1 MAQDQDPA
9 QDPPLNPSDSNE
21 GQESKYKSRPARG
34 ARQLTPEE
42 AARLIPGL
50 EAVANF
56 TDPAAAAPS
65 AELGESNV
73 DAEAEPAVV
82 LDSGAAVEEIR
93 VAFEASLAAGE
104 AAGEAPQ
111 DAAEQDSAGAFE
123 EVPQSEPALPVSVG
137 SLDDFARTELP
148 TRSRGRRALAAG
160 AAALVLGAGLAVV
173 LPGGDTTELESG
185 RTAAR
190 GDESPKATPRSP
202 VAKTNTPKAG
212 LQKPGGQTPAAR
224 PTLDAAESP
233 AGSAGAGSGFSVA
246 GWLGERFDSGGGV
259 ALPREYGEALVM
271 VEDPDTQI
279 DESGAFEPLELPGE
293 PAAAPDEF
301 AFGPT
306 RASGAG
312 GSEPSEDPEADPLA
326 GLEKRSAVLPL
337 GEQVVLPAPLTS
349 ISRAAPSDFSHIFAG
364 RQVTADLL
372 ASERPLLT
380 PAVGPVRVRLS
391 NGEYFDGMLQEAGG
405 RRLVLAT
412 VDGALTLDLA
422 RVSGVDHLDPTKP
435 LTASAGPRV
444 GTERVRVRTKGGVIA
459 GRVLM
464 RDAQRV
470 TIQLP
475 EGGEVT
481 IVDPEYL
488 DVGVEA
494 SSVSLV
500 GLRPPG

>member
-9 QDPPLNPSDSNE
+9 QDAPQNPYDSNE

-34 ARQLTPEE
+34 ARHLTPEE

-56 TDPAAAAPS
+56 SDPAAAAPS
-65 AELGESNV
+65 ADLVESNV
-73 DAEAEPAVV
+73 DADGEPAVV
-82 LDSGAAVEEIR
+82 LDSGAGAEQIR
-93 VAFEASLAAGE
+93 AAFEASLAEGE
-104 AAGEAPQ
+104 VLAEAPQ
-111 DAAEQDSAGAFE
+111 DAAEQASE
-123 EVPQSEPALPVSVG
+123 EARENEPALPVSVG

-148 TRSRGRRALAAG
+148 ARSRGRWALAAG
-160 AAALVLGAGLAVV
+160 AAALLLGAGLAVV
-173 LPGGDTTELESG
+173 LPGGDTAELENV

-190 GDESPKATPRSP
+190 GDEPPKAAPRSP
-202 VAKTNTPKAG
+202 VAKPSTPKSG
-212 LQKPGGQTPAAR
+212 LQKSSGQTPPAR
-224 PTLDAAESP
+224 PPQDAAESL
-233 AGSAGAGSGFSVA
+233 AGADSGSSGFSVA
-246 GWLGERFDSGGGV
+246 EWLGERFDSGGGA
-259 ALPREYGEALVM
+259 ALPREYGEALVL
-271 VEDPDTQI
+271 VEDPSAEI
-279 DESGAFEPLELPGE
+279 DASGAFEARELPGE
-293 PAAAPDEF
+293 PAAAPDEL
-301 AFGPT
+301 AIGPT
-306 RASGAG
+306 RATGADG
-312 GSEPSEDPEADPLA
+312 AEPSEDPQADPLA
-326 GLEKRSAVLPL
+326 GLEQRSAVLPV

-349 ISRAAPSDFSHIFAG
+349 IARAAPADFAHIFPG
-364 RQVTADLL
+364 NQVTADLL